1 MNECVEDVKSV
12 ARILEGGLE
21 KTVVRED
28 FGQVVVCLE
37 SRTLDSR
44 MEGELSEL
52 KSVVEHR
59 QANGTKTCLRV
70 EPSSRR
76 VFYLAPDKTI
86 DGHHVDYK
94 ELRDELKHAGFKV

>member
-12 ARILEGGLE
+12 AQILSNNLE

-37 SRTLDSR
+37 SRTLDSK
-44 MEGELSEL
+44 MQGELGAL

-59 QANGTKTCLRV
+59 QANGMKTLIRV

-76 VFYLAPDKTI
+76 VFYLAPEKTI
-86 DGHHVDYK
+86 DGHHVDYN